1 MDPLIF
7 NRTETKFEKL
17 PAKAKFQTPD
27 LRKAFQT
34 FFRSRSFREF
44 TSGALSGAMA
54 KTVVGPLE
62 TIRTRMIV
70 GVGSENIVGSFKEVM
85 KEQGWQGLWAG
96 NGINLLRII
105 PTQAIELC
113 TFESTKRFLT
123 SAQEHWEKNGCPQVQ
138 IAGHTLDLPVSW
150 ISPVAISGAVA
161 GVVGTVSCYPLEVL
175 KDRFTVHPGVYHSIS
190 HALKKISQEEGR
202 RALYAG
208 LAPTII
214 GMVPYSTS
222 YYFVYESTKRVYCR
236 SCNKK
241 SLDRVEALL
250 IGAFGGLT
258 SSALSFPLEVAR
270 KRLMVGML
278 QGKRP
283 TNMIDIIRKII
294 EEEGWKG
301 LYRGWSASC
310 LKVMP
315 ASGLSWMFYEAWK
328 DALVIEGINI

>member
-1 MDPLIF
+1 MKSM
-7 NRTETKFEKL
+7 EAKL
-17 PAKAKFQTPD
+17 DKPPSKEKFQAPD
-27 LRKAFQT
+27 PRKAFQT
-34 FFRSRSFREF
+34 LFKGKSFREF

-54 KTVVGPLE
+54 KTAVGPLE

-70 GVGSENIVGSFKEVM
+70 GVGSKNIVGSFKEVM
-85 KEQGWQGLWAG
+85 KEQGWKGLWAG
-96 NGINLLRII
+96 NGINLLRIV

-123 SAQEHWEKNGCPQVQ
+123 SVQNHWEKNGCPRVQ
-138 IAGHTLDLPVSW
+138 IVGRTLDLPVSW
-150 ISPVAISGAVA
+150 ISPVAVSGAVA
-161 GVVGTVSCYPLEVL
+161 GVAGTLSCYPLEVL

-190 HALKKISQEEGR
+190 HALSKISQEEGPG
-202 RALYAG
+202 ALYAG

-214 GMVPYSTS
+214 GMIPYSTS
-222 YYFVYESTKRVYCR
+222 YYFVYESTKRAYCR

-278 QGKRP
+278 EGRRP
-283 TNMIDIIRKII
+283 TNMINIIRTII
-294 EEEGWKG
+294 EEEGLKG

-328 DALVIEGINI
+328 DFLLIEGSHI

>member
-1 MDPLIF
+1 M
-7 NRTETKFEKL
+7 NNMETKFDKL
-17 PAKAKFQTPD
+17 PTKEKFQTPD

-34 FFRSRSFREF
+34 FFGSRSFREF

-54 KTVVGPLE
+54 KTAVGPLE

-70 GVGSENIVGSFKEVM
+70 GVGSENIIGSFKEVM
-85 KEQGWQGLWAG
+85 KGQGWKGLWAG

-113 TFESTKRFLT
+113 TFESTKRFLA
-123 SAQEHWEKNGCPQVQ
+123 SAQNHWEKNGCPRVQ
-138 IAGHTLDLPVSW
+138 IARHTLDLPVSW

-161 GVVGTVSCYPLEVL
+161 GVVGTLSCYPLEVL

-190 HALKKISQEEGR
+190 HALKKISQEEGPG
-202 RALYAG
+202 ALYAG

-214 GMVPYSTS
+214 
-222 YYFVYESTKRVYCR
+222 
-236 SCNKK
+236 
-241 SLDRVEALL
+241 
-250 IGAFGGLT
+250 GLT

-278 QGKRP
+278 EGKRP
-283 TNMIDIIRKII
+283 TNMIDIITKIV
-294 EEEGWKG
+294 EEEGLKG

-310 LKVMP
+310 LKVIP

-328 DALVIEGINI
+328 DVLLIEGSNI